1 MTNFNSH
8 GVQSHNAS
16 NRNLGISANRIA
28 QETNDKLLT
37 SHTKLDTLNTSLTGG
52 TQVAKIQGSDGS
64 TIHGDGSGNVKANV
78 INAVHINPSNASNAD
93 HVNYSSHAL
102 AVGLRGRTN
111 VSDHTTG
118 EFLLCDAQGH
128 LQVDIVS
135 GGVGGDASSANQT
148 TMIGHLSE
156 IEGAVETIEGC
167 VSGSEV
173 QVDIV
178 SSALPTG
185 GATSALQTTGNS
197 SLATI
202 ASDTSSLDG
211 KVTACNTG
219 AVTIS
224 ASALPT
230 GGATSALQTTGNSS
244 LSSIDGKV
252 TACDTGAVVVSSSA
266 LPTGGA
272 TSALQTSGN
281 LSLTTIASDTTSLD
295 GKVTAC
301 NTGAVVVSSSAL
313 PSGGATSAL
322 QTTGNNSLATIAGD
336 TTSLDGKVTACNT
349 GAVTISS
356 SVLPTGGATSALQTS
371 GNSSLTSIDGKVTAC
386 NTGAVVVSSSALP
399 SGGATSALQS
409 TLNSKID
416 TIDAVLDNIKIDT
429 EAIETAVEAI
439 QALEELTTTLIIDGQ
454 SVASGGGTHTSSSF
468 EVTKKPK
475 GDGKL
480 HFLVRISG
488 VSAGDIGASIQVSA
502 DDTNF
507 FGLDLGFVNQ
517 GTAITGVGQFVT
529 CSFVAKYVKVTL
541 SNSSFSSNATCS
553 VHMFT

>member
-16 NRNLGISANRIA
+16 NRNLGISSNRIA

-37 SHTKLDTLNTSLTGG
+37 SHEKLDTLSTKLNAGLPSALTGGGHLKVCIQELGNVGSERLPVNVGGTSTQLPTALTGDGNLKVSIQEDHTHNLATSALQGGGLPASLTG
-52 TQVAKIQGSDGS
+52 
-64 TIHGDGSGNVKANV
+64 SGNLKVSIEEGSSSALPTGASTSALQTSGNSSLATIASDTTSLDGKVTACNTG
-78 INAVHINPSNASNAD
+78 AV
-93 HVNYSSHAL
+93 V
-102 AVGLRGRTN
+102 
-111 VSDHTTG
+111 
-118 EFLLCDAQGH
+118 
-128 LQVDIVS
+128 VS
-135 GGVGGDASSANQT
+135 GSALPTGGATSALQTSGNSSLTSIDGKVTACNTGAVVVSSSALPSGGATATNQS
-148 TMIGHLSE
+148 TMISHLSE

-178 SSALPTG
+178 
-185 GATSALQTTGNS
+185 
-197 SLATI
+197 
-202 ASDTSSLDG
+202 
-211 KVTACNTG
+211 
-219 AVTIS
+219 
-224 ASALPT
+224 
-230 GGATSALQTTGNSS
+230 
-244 LSSIDGKV
+244 
-252 TACDTGAVVVSSSA
+252 
-266 LPTGGA
+266 
-272 TSALQTSGN
+272 
-281 LSLTTIASDTTSLD
+281 
-295 GKVTAC
+295 
-301 NTGAVVVSSSAL
+301 SSAL

-356 SVLPTGGATSALQTS
+356 SALPTGGATSALQTS

-416 TIDAVLDNIKIDT
+416 TIDAVLDTIKVDT

-439 QALEELTTTLIIDGQ
+439 QALEQLTTTLIIDGQ

-468 EVTKKPK
+468 QITKRPK

-480 HFLVRISG
+480 HFLIRISG
-488 VSAGDIGASIQVSA
+488 VSSGEIGAQVQVSA

-507 FGLDLGFVNQ
+507 FGVDLGFINQ
-517 GTAITGVGQFVT
+517 GTAITGVGQFLT
-529 CSFVAKYVKVTL
+529 LAFIPKHIKITL

-553 VHMFT
+553 VHMFS